1 MIATKSS
8 IRLAPSAQS
17 ESLIKDNAPIA
28 LANSAVQ
35 ARAYEL
41 YSFPAEWMA
50 MQNRIGTKQKSNLR
64 AQHQTKLGV

>member
-17 ESLIKDNAPIA
+17 EPSIKDNAPLA

-41 YSFPAEWMA
+41 YELRGKVDGHAEQDWHQA
-50 MQNRIGTKQKSNLR
+50 ELDLR
-64 AQHQTKLGV
+64 AQHSTKLGV

>member
-1 MIATKSS
+1 VIATKSS

-28 LANSAVQ
+28 VADSAVQ

-41 YSFPAEWMA
+41 YELRGRVDGHAEQDWHQA
-50 MQNRIGTKQKSNLR
+50 ELDLR
-64 AQHQTKLGV
+64 AGPQTKRRV

>member
-1 MIATKSS
+1 MIATRNS

-28 LANSAVQ
+28 LADSAVQ

-41 YSFPAEWMA
+41 YELRGRVDGRAEQDWYQA
-50 MQNRIGTKQKSNLR
+50 ELDLR
-64 AQHQTKLGV
+64 AGHQTERKV